1 MRGTL
6 RLRGFSLLEV
16 MTVLVIVAIV
26 VTMIIPLVRGLQSKA
41 ERANCTANLRTLYVA
56 ADAFVQQQGYWPQI
70 PPADT
75 YGAEHALAWIAA
87 LEPYS
92 VGRVNWICPSVQ
104 RQLRNPDY
112 SRNENARIDYL
123 ATPFDTGSRSP
134 YKWPTQP
141 WFIERGDVHGEGQ
154 MLIFANGQ
162 IKSLREV
169 LLDQTPQVIE

>member
-1 MRGTL
+1 MQLPL
-6 RLRGFSLLEV
+6 RAFTLLEV
-16 MTVLVIVAIV
+16 LTVLVIVAIV
-26 VTMIIPLVRGLQSKA
+26 ATMIIPVYRGFQNHA
-41 ERANCTANLRTLYVA
+41 ERAKCTANLRTLYVA
-56 ADAFVQQQGYWPQI
+56 ADAHVQQQGYWPQI
-70 PPADT
+70 APGDA
-75 YGAEHALAWIAA
+75 YGLEHALAWIAA
-87 LEPYS
+87 LEPYT

-104 RQLRNPDY
+104 RQLRNPDF

-141 WFIERGDVHGEGQ
+141 WFIERGDVHGDGQ